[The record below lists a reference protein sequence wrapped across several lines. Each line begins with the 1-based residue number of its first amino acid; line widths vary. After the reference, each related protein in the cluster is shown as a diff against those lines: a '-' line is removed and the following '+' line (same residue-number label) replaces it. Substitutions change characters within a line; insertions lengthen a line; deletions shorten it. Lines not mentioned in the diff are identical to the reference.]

1 MMNFATEL
9 KAWSKQV
16 DDALDLYLP
25 KAEEYPATIHEAM
38 RYSVFAGGKRLRPV
52 LVLAATQAVGGDVA
66 KVMPVACALELIH
79 TYSLVHDDLPA
90 MDNDDFRRGRPTNHK
105 VYGEAMAIL
114 VGDALLTHA
123 FELIARSAEDYPA
136 DKVNTVTLEIARAAG
151 SRGLI
156 GGQVVDMLS
165 ENKAITGEVMEYIHR
180 HKTGALFRAAV
191 RAGAILGG
199 ASEEELS
206 CLTRYSEQ
214 MGLAFQIKDD
224 LLDIEGD
231 EAKIGKPVGSDLKNQ
246 KCTYPSLY
254 GLEQARNMAQQAAE
268 AACAELKIFGSRAEF
283 LRSLVHFIISR
294 DH

>member
-1 MMNFATEL
+1 MNFKNEL
-9 KAWSKQV
+9 AAWSKLV
-16 DDALDLYLP
+16 DDALDRYLP
-25 KAEEYPATIHEAM
+25 KADEYPTTIHEAM
-38 RYSVFAGGKRLRPV
+38 RYSIFAGGKRLRPV
-52 LVLAATQAVGGDVA
+52 LVLASTKAVGGSVEKA
-66 KVMPVACALELIH
+66 LPVACALELIH
-79 TYSLVHDDLPA
+79 TYSLIHDDLPA

-114 VGDALLTHA
+114 AGDALLTLA
-123 FELIARSAEDYPA
+123 FELIASSAAAFSLDR
-136 DKVNTVTLEIARAAG
+136 VNLVTLEIAQASG

-165 ENKAITGEVMEYIHR
+165 ENQAITGDIMEYIHR

-199 ASEEELS
+199 ADAEQ
-206 CLTRYSEQ
+206 LTSLTNYSEQ

-231 EAKIGKPVGSDLKNQ
+231 EAKLGKPVGSDVKNQ
-246 KCTYPSLY
+246 KSTYPSLY
-254 GLEQARNMAQQAAE
+254 GLEEARRMADKAATD
-268 AACAELKIFGSRAEF
+268 ACAELKIFGPEAEF
-283 LRSLVHFIISR
+283 LRSLMHFIINR